1 MYSVQH
7 RAQPE
12 KTKHVGLMF
21 VDYNL
26 LFCKVTQRRFLTFG
40 KPELKC
46 TGKFKILCRSVAVG
60 LRQATKF
67 LIPLFLELENGDST
81 LFSGL

>member
-12 KTKHVGLMF
+12 KIKHVGLMF

-46 TGKFKILCRSVAVG
+46 TGKFKILCRSLAVG

-67 LIPLFLELENGDST
+67 LIPLFFELENGDST